1 MSWVEWADLTDG
13 LGSPV
18 VVAFLCGDAA
28 ISRWHNG
35 KSDREVA
42 FTATAAL
49 EQFTHSAATATRR
62 MSGEFSHEKK

>member
-28 ISRWHNG
+28 ISRWHSG

-42 FTATAAL
+42 FAATRAL
-49 EQFTHSAATATRR
+49 ERFTHSVAIATRR
-62 MSGEFSHEKK
+62 IGAEFSHDKK